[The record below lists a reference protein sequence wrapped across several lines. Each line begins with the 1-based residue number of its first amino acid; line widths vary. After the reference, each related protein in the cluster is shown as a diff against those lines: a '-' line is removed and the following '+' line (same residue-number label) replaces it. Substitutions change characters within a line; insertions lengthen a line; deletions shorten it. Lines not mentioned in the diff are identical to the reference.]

1 MEELRG
7 AINKNLLASTNLLF
21 SKDEVMKIVDLS
33 IDQSL
38 KNRVRGTA
46 APTVA
51 REGRMKRADRASRKK
66 GKRTRSR
73 RA

>member
-1 MEELRG
+1 
-7 AINKNLLASTNLLF
+7 
-21 SKDEVMKIVDLS
+21 MKTVDLS
-33 IDQSL
+33 IDQAL

-51 REGRMKRADRASRKK
+51 IEGKMKRADRASRKK

-73 RA
+73 KSR

>member
-1 MEELRG
+1 MEDLRG

-21 SKDEVMKIVDLS
+21 SKDEVMKIVEIS
-33 IDQSL
+33 IEQTL
-38 KNRVRGTA
+38 KNRVRGAA

-51 REGRMKRADRASRKK
+51 REGIMKRANRASGKK
-66 GKRTRSR
+66 GKGTRSR